1 METKLSPEQS
11 EAVFFPSSSPSS
23 ENPKQ
28 VARNLVIEAGA
39 GAGKT
44 TLLTERVHWLL
55 NAAPRAYRLEPQE
68 LILVTFS
75 RAADEELRR
84 RVEKR
89 FKSANL
95 SDENLEKVLGRLHI
109 STIDSLF
116 MQLSNNLFPLWWE
129 EKRSQLSEAV
139 LAEWGL
145 TSQRFPPTLTLVSE
159 EELRPELSELVLNF
173 IEKNA
178 SNPSEEVSLLDFI
191 LAGAFESKSFH
202 TGGTTS
208 ERYRGLERI
217 TAAMLHENLLRDDAP
232 PLHFALEKIHPAS
245 LSVLNGLQNLA
256 RTQFHKRLMHGR
268 VTHSDRMLFL
278 YHLLVAR
285 EHLHEGS
292 FFHEKNEPHLPVQC
306 KELIVDEYQDTNQLQ
321 HEILTALLSPRSGRM
336 VVVGDPKQSIYGF
349 RSAHVGVFQRLKNN
363 PTWKLLELTR
373 NFRSHPDL
381 LPWINYLS
389 DMSFAYKNNKIPE
402 QFLGTTFS
410 LTAQQTFVA
419 SKALDAGRASEL
431 SKSDEEQPRVLLLGA
446 SLSKERCELPLPE
459 NSPNQHAFTT
469 WAIAKELQLI
479 KDKSSLR
486 WKDMVILCETNE
498 WAVKTHLQLQ
508 SYGLPSVAKTSRPAD
523 HDSEYRLRC
532 EEIGLLLGKWLCG
545 PLNAKEFAQLI
556 WSGWFEFSHVA
567 ASELIAAASH
577 GRLGG
582 NFVTNN
588 EARQNLEGK
597 IAASTPETWQPIR
610 DHLVR
615 CRALATQHFF
625 SAWQVFRWGFQNPA
639 AAQQKSM
646 NIEMENVALALH
658 QVLEVWSTRR
668 SLESS
673 QGVWPDELLQ
683 NKLKQ
688 LRLNEAES
696 DPSEDAITVC
706 TIHGAKGLEWPIVVF
721 WPSSKRDRS
730 PENFVMKSGENA
742 TQIKWLAEDT
752 ESASLLPWILNPNP
766 PEDIVSIEI
775 ENNSGEQIV
784 RWSADLQDRLEQDY
798 ERQRVFYTAYT
809 RAREMLVLVSPAV
822 TGRVQKNLRDK
833 LAALKEGDEFDPVQL
848 KLNGLE
854 STVFGC
860 FADTFFDLRKAN
872 KRGSK
877 PKTPWLG
884 HTVDAALR
892 NQDWKGI
899 LAARDYGPDWL
910 HEMSQSL
917 PVKPISEN
925 NQKPPELE
933 NNWQDI
939 WAEARHQKA
948 LLSPWQK
955 PAIPEITPL
964 VHGVEKSISS
974 VQTKESVPEA
984 GPSEL
989 QEKLSASEQG
999 LRFHALM
1006 EHGGASLPTEKN
1018 FLSKLL
1024 SSALVRE
1031 HELEMWG
1038 AFDVTPSLADIASGL
1053 QRSQR
1058 RILDLYCVVPAS
1070 KWPKK
1075 LWDAYCVGENQ
1086 TAQFTLEKTL
1096 QTKIANEPNLH
1107 LVIDFKTGQPDPK
1120 HLEQMRQYLR
1130 WVKHILASQPQ
1141 LLVGALTDG
1150 TLFAGSDK
1158 PLLGI
1163 LYYTSANLADLDPLF
1178 AGCLVVVDKNTSL
1191 LFVSAE

>member
-11 EAVFFPSSSPSS
+11 EAVFFPSSTPSS

-28 VARNLVIEAGA
+28 ISRNLVIEAGA

-55 NAAPRAYRLEPQE
+55 NAAPDAYRLDPQE

-89 FKSANL
+89 FKSSNL
-95 SDENLEKVLGRLHI
+95 SEESLEKVLGRLHI

-116 MQLSNNLFPLWWE
+116 MQLTNNLFPLWWE
-129 EKRSQLSEAV
+129 EKRSQLSETL
-139 LAEWGL
+139 LAEWDL
-145 TSQRFPPTLTLVSE
+145 KSQRFPPTLTLVSE
-159 EELRPELSELVLNF
+159 EELRPELSELVLSF
-173 IEKNA
+173 IETNA
-178 SNPSEEVSLLDFI
+178 SHPSREVSLLDFI
-191 LAGAFESKSFH
+191 LAGAFESTSFH

-217 TAAMLHENLLRDDAP
+217 TGAMLHENLLRDDAP

-285 EHLHEGS
+285 VNLHEGS
-292 FFHEKNEPHLPVQC
+292 FFFEKNEPHLPVQC

-321 HEILTALLSPRSGRM
+321 HEILTALLLPKSGRM

-363 PTWKLLELTR
+363 PSWKLIELTK

-389 DMSFAYKNNKIPE
+389 DMSFAYKNNKIPH

-410 LTAQQTFVA
+410 LSAQQTFVA
-419 SKALDAGRASEL
+419 SKALDAGRSREL
-431 SKSDEEQPRVLLLGA
+431 SKSDEGQPRVLLLGA
-446 SLSKERCELPLPE
+446 SLSKERCELPLPDDP
-459 NSPNQHAFTT
+459 PNQHAFTT
-469 WAIAKELQLI
+469 WAIAKELHLI
-479 KDKSSLR
+479 KEQSSLR

-498 WAVKTHLQLQ
+498 WAVKTHRQLQ
-508 SYGLPSVAKTSRPAD
+508 SYGVPSVAKTSRPAD
-523 HDSEYRLRC
+523 HDSKFRLRC

-545 PLNAKEFAQLI
+545 PLNVKEFAQLI

-567 ASELIAAASH
+567 ASELIAAATY

-582 NFVTNN
+582 DFIISND
-588 EARQNLEGK
+588 ARLDLKFK
-597 IAASTPETWQPIR
+597 IADSIPKTWQPIQ

-615 CRALATQHFF
+615 FRALATLHFF
-625 SAWQVFRWGFQNPA
+625 SAWQIFRWGFQNSS

-668 SLESS
+668 SLETA
-673 QGVWPDELLQ
+673 QGVWPGELLQ
-683 NKLKQ
+683 YKLKQ

-696 DPSEDAITVC
+696 DPSDDAVTVC

-742 TQIKWLAEDT
+742 TQIKWLAQDT
-752 ESASLLPWILNPNP
+752 ESASLLPWVPNPNP
-766 PEDIVSIEI
+766 PEDIVSIEV
-775 ENNSGEQIV
+775 ENTSGEQIV

-809 RAREMLVLVSPAV
+809 RAQEMLVLVSPAV

-833 LAALKEGDEFDPVQL
+833 LAALREGDEFDPVQL

-877 PKTPWLG
+877 PKVPWLG

-892 NQDWKGI
+892 NQDWKGV
-899 LAARDYGPDWL
+899 LAVRDYGPDWL
-910 HEMSQSL
+910 HEMRHSFTLQTT
-917 PVKPISEN
+917 PKNIN
-925 NQKPPELE
+925 KHPEFE

-948 LLSPWQK
+948 LISPWQK
-955 PAIPEITPL
+955 PAHPDATLL
-964 VHGVEKSISS
+964 VQGIEKSKSS
-974 VQTKESVPEA
+974 VQANDLVREV
-984 GPSEL
+984 GLSEV
-989 QEKLSASEQG
+989 QEKISASEQG

-1006 EHGGASLPTEKN
+1006 EHGGAFLPGEKN
-1018 FLSKLL
+1018 FLSNLL

-1038 AFDVTPSLADIASGL
+1038 AFDVTPSLADKASGL
-1053 QRSQR
+1053 QRSER

-1075 LWDAYCVGENQ
+1075 LWDAPCVGENQ
-1086 TAQFTLEKTL
+1086 TTHWTIEKKL
-1096 QTKIANEPNLH
+1096 QTKIASEPNLH
-1107 LVIDFKTGQPDPK
+1107 LVIDFKTGQPNPK

-1130 WVKHILASQPQ
+1130 WVKHILTSEPR
-1141 LLVGALTDG
+1141 LLACAMTDG
-1150 TLFAGSDK
+1150 TLFAASDK

-1163 LYYTSANLADLDPLF
+1163 LYYTSANLTELDTLF
-1178 AGCLVVVDKNTSL
+1178 AGCLVTVDKKTSL
-1191 LFVSAE
+1191 LFVSTE